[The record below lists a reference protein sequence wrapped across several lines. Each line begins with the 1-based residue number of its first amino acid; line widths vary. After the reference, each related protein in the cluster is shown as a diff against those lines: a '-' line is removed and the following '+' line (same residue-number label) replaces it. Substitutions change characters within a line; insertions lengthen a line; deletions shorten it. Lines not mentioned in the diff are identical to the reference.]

1 MSDTQGTRFDRG
13 NVVKSGKMTSEGF
26 LRADAI
32 VTRTGVFQYANHDGS
47 IRYELRHPDDVFKA
61 DSLKTMEMLP
71 ITNGHPAQKLV
82 NAENAKI
89 LSVGHTGQKI
99 KADGKFLVT
108 SLKVTDASAIDEIL
122 SGRRQE
128 LSLGY
133 TADVI
138 EDSGEWEGQKY
149 THRQTNIKYNHL
161 ALVDRARAGSSARI
175 NMDQNDAQETE
186 SESNNYRQQFKE
198 RTMSEVDK
206 LANVTLD
213 GIDYKAAPEVS
224 NALKKAHVRAD
235 EAEAQVAAL
244 KAERDKA
251 QAEKDAMKEKLDA
264 ADKLDLEKLVHDGV
278 KARVALIEDIKK
290 IMGDKVDEIKI
301 DGVSDKELKSS
312 VVKNK
317 CPKVDVAKQSQD
329 YINARFDTLLEDAA
343 DEPMAE
349 QRKQAAPR
357 QDAKNDAKDDSAEV
371 ARKKMM
377 EDMLAGK

>member
-32 VTRTGVFQYANHDGS
+32 VTRTGVFQYMNHDGS
-47 IRYELRHPDDVFKA
+47 TRYELRHPDDVFKA

-89 LSVGHTGQKI
+89 LTVGHTGQKI

-138 EDSGEWEGQKY
+138 EDEGVWEGQKY

-198 RTMSEVDK
+198 RTMSEGN

-224 NALKKAHVRAD
+224 NALKKATVRAD
-235 EAEAQVAAL
+235 QAQAQVVAL
-244 KAERDKA
+244 AAERDKA
-251 QAEKDAMKEKLDA
+251 LAEKDAMKEKLDA
-264 ADKLDLEKLVHDGV
+264 AEKMDVEKLVHDGV
-278 KARVALIEDIKK
+278 QARVALIEDIKK

-301 DGVSDKELKSS
+301 DGVSDKELKSL
-312 VVKNK
+312 VVKIK
-317 CPKVDVAKQSQD
+317 CPKVDVTKQSQD
-329 YINARFDTLLEDAA
+329 YISARFDTLLEDAA

-349 QRKQAAPR
+349 QRKQAAPK
-357 QDAKNDAKDDSAEV
+357 QDAKNDAKDDSAEI